1 MRSVIR
7 QRKKKGKKRI
17 RKKLPFLALLL
28 FVMVATLGLQLNG
41 RRKNRD
47 DAKYY
52 ARAFLEKKVNASL
65 FPAIGY
71 HGEDTLAGV
80 LKSLFVNGN
89 TSQIMAKETETVSRL
104 KEAEE
109 GDVATEIESPL
120 SYEQI
125 LHEEA
130 HDENEP
136 QTEDTPP
143 EEVKRQEEEV
153 QLSQAKLVEYSYE
166 KLSDFDYL
174 ISNFYLVDKTTTI
187 AREQL
192 NAAEMLAKDMHMQ
205 KNEDGSMKTSILIY
219 HTHSQEEYA
228 DHVEGDVESTVI
240 GVGNYL
246 AALLEE
252 KGFSVIHDTGAYD
265 LEGRSTAYTRAAESL
280 EQILA
285 EHPEIEVII
294 DLHRDGVAESTHMQ
308 TEVNGTVSAPIMFF
322 NGLSHTTSTGDIA
335 YLPNPYIADNLALS
349 FQLQL
354 AAAEYYPGFTRPIYL
369 KGYRY
374 NMHYLPKS
382 LLVEVGAQTNTSE
395 EAKNA
400 MVPLA
405 DLLYKVLAE

>member
-7 QRKKKGKKRI
+7 QRGKKRI
-17 RKKLPFLALLL
+17 KKKLPFFALLF
-28 FVMVATLGLQLNG
+28 FVTAAVIGMQMTG
-41 RRKNRD
+41 RGRNRND
-47 DAKYY
+47 TKYY
-52 ARAFLEKKVNASL
+52 VRAFMERKVNESL

-71 HGEDTLAGV
+71 QGENTLAGV
-80 LKSLFVNGN
+80 LKSLLQSGT
-89 TSQIMAKETETVSRL
+89 TSRIMAQENETVSKI
-104 KEAEE
+104 KEADE
-109 GDVATEIESPL
+109 GEGVTEIESSL

-153 QLSQAKLVEYSYE
+153 QLSQAKSVEYSYE

-228 DHVEGDVESTVI
+228 DHVEGDIESTVV

-246 AALLEE
+246 TALLEE

-280 EQILA
+280 ERILA

-322 NGLSHTTSTGDIA
+322 NGLSHTTSTGDIE
-335 YLPNPYIADNLALS
+335 YLPNPYISDNLAFS

-405 DLLYKVLAE
+405 DLLYKVLAQ